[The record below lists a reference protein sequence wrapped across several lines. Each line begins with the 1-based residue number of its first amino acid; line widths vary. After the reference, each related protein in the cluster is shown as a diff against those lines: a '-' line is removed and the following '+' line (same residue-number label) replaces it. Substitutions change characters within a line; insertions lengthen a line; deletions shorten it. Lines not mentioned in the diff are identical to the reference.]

1 MKKLIIL
8 VLLLSFVSCDNNK
21 KETVA
26 KLNSLI
32 GTHFDYK
39 DNRIIIEESQDF
51 SSLVTS
57 LTITLTSK
65 EQNQILNNNASKF
78 KYYETKVD
86 SIMIKVFSYDVEN
99 ENIKE
104 SINIIKDSNILNYTI
119 YKY

>member
-1 MKKLIIL
+1 MKKIIIL
-8 VLLLSFVSCDNNK
+8 VLLLSFMSCDNNNK
-21 KETVA
+21 KETVN

-32 GTHFDYK
+32 GTDFDYK

-65 EQNQILNNNASKF
+65 EQNQILNNNPSKF

-86 SIMIKVFSYDVEN
+86 SIMMKVFSYDVEN
-99 ENIKE
+99 EKE
-104 SINIIKDSNILNYTI
+104 SVNIIKDSSILNYTI
-119 YKY
+119 YKD